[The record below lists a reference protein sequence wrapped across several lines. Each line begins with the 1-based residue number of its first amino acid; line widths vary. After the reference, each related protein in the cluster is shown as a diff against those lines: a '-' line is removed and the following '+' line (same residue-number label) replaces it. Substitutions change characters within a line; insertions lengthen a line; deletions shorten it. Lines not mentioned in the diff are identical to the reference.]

1 MTRIAEARSES
12 DVDLVRK
19 LFQEYAATL
28 PLDLSYQ
35 GFASEL
41 DGLPG
46 EYAPPRGALLLALD
60 EHGRPIGCVALRPL
74 EWPLVAEL
82 KRLYVAPAGRGTGLG
97 LALTR
102 AALDAARHA
111 GYECVRLDTLPS
123 MVAAQRLYRSLGFR
137 DIGSYR
143 FSPVE
148 GTRYMELDL
157 RDGAGA

>member
-1 MTRIAEARSES
+1 MTRIVEARSAS
-12 DVDLVRK
+12 DVEMVRQ
-19 LFQEYAATL
+19 LFRDYAASL
-28 PLDLSYQ
+28 ALDLSYQ

-46 EYAPPRGALLLALD
+46 EYAPPRGTLRLALD
-60 EHGRPIGCVALRPL
+60 EHDRPIGCVALRPL
-74 EWPLVAEL
+74 DWPLVAEL

-123 MVAAQRLYRSLGFR
+123 MVAAQQLYRSLGFR